1 MEEIIGKTIDS
12 IKISDILT
20 HKNMAVAPLA
30 IEPQSDPDYFT
41 LSQGFE
47 RQVLSVQEISE
58 GGSVP
63 ELSVMNNGDQF
74 ILLLDGEEISGAKQ
88 NRVLNTSILVA
99 PKTKIIIPVSCTEQ
113 GRWNYTS
120 KEFNDSG
127 ILMARS
133 LRSSKQASVTRNV
146 RERKSYQSDQ
156 GSVWEEVANLHTD
169 LGTSSGTGAMRDA
182 YESKKEVLDGYA
194 EAFSKIDD
202 CNGIAVFIDDELVG
216 IDNLSY
222 RPAMTSLLPKIIG
235 SYSMDAIRS
244 KAGKGSKNPTKKRI
258 KQFLSQA
265 GRCTLEA
272 NTSQGIGDDVR
283 LVGENIQGAALVAE
297 ETVIHLALFSAAKQ
311 STFRGGMTSFS
322 NRRNFRR
329 TSR

>member
-1 MEEIIGKTIDS
+1 MEETIGSAIDG
-12 IKISDILT
+12 IKISDIVT
-20 HKNMAVAPLA
+20 HKNMAVAPLK
-30 IEPQSDPDYFT
+30 IEHQTGPNYLT
-41 LSQGFE
+41 MSQGFE
-47 RQVLSVQEISE
+47 QQALSVQEISE

-63 ELSVMNNGDQF
+63 ELSVMNNGDKF

-127 ILMARS
+127 VLMARS
-133 LRSSKQASVTRNV
+133 IRSNKQASVTRNV

-156 GSVWEEVANLHTD
+156 GSIWEEVASLHED
-169 LGTSSGTGAMRDA
+169 LGTSSRTGAMRDA
-182 YESKKEVLDGYA
+182 YESKKEYLDGYA
-194 EAFSKIDD
+194 EAFSNIDD
-202 CNGIAVFIDDELVG
+202 CNGIAVFIDGELVG
-216 IDNLSY
+216 IDSLSY
-222 RPAMTSLLPKIIG
+222 KTAMASLLPKIIG

-244 KAGKGSKNPTKKRI
+244 KAVIGKKKPNKESI
-258 KQFLSQA
+258 KRFLSHA

-311 STFRGGMTSFS
+311 CTFRG
-322 NRRNFRR
+322 
-329 TSR
+329 

>member
-1 MEEIIGKTIDS
+1 MEEIIGTTIDS
-12 IKISDILT
+12 IKINDIVT
-20 HKNMAVAPLA
+20 HKNMDVAPLV
-30 IEPQSDPDYFT
+30 IEPQSGPEYIT
-41 LSQGFE
+41 MSQGFE

-63 ELSVMNNGDQF
+63 ELLVMNNGDQF

-88 NRVLNTSILVA
+88 NRVLNTSIMVT

-133 LRSSKQASVTRNV
+133 IRSSKQASVTHNV
-146 RERKSYQSDQ
+146 RERKTYRSDQ
-156 GSVWEEVANLHTD
+156 SSIWEEIDSLHAD

-182 YESKKEVLDGYA
+182 YESKKEELDGYA
-194 EAFSKIDD
+194 QAFSNITE
-202 CNGIAVFIDDELVG
+202 CNGIAVFIDGELVG
-216 IDNLSY
+216 IDSLSY
-222 RPAMTSLLPKIIG
+222 RPAMASLLSKIIG

-244 KAGKGSKNPTKKRI
+244 KAEISSQEPGKESVRK
-258 KQFLSQA
+258 FLSHT
-265 GRCTLEA
+265 GRCTLET
-272 NTSQGIGDDVR
+272 NSSQGIGDDVR
-283 LVGENIQGAALVAE
+283 LVGEKIQGAALVVE
-297 ETVIHLALFSAAKQ
+297 ETVVHLALFSAAKQ
-311 STFRGGMTSFS
+311 STFRGVMTSFS

-329 TSR
+329 TPR

>member
-1 MEEIIGKTIDS
+1 MEEIIGTTIDN
-12 IKISDILT
+12 IQIGDIVT
-20 HKNMAVAPLA
+20 HKNMAITPLTIAPKSGPNYL
-30 IEPQSDPDYFT
+30 T
-41 LSQGFE
+41 MSQGFE
-47 RQVLSVQEISE
+47 RQFLSVQEISE

-133 LRSSKQASVTRNV
+133 IRSSKQASVTRNV
-146 RERKSYQSDQ
+146 RERKNYQSDQ
-156 GSVWEEVANLHTD
+156 SSVWEEVASLHAD

-182 YESKKEVLDGYA
+182 YESKKEELDGYA
-194 EAFSKIDD
+194 QAFSNIAE
-202 CNGIAVFIDDELVG
+202 CNGIAVFIDGELVG
-216 IDNLSY
+216 IDSLSC
-222 RPAMTSLLPKIIG
+222 RPAMASLMSKIIG
-235 SYSMDAIRS
+235 SYAMDAIRS
-244 KAGKGSKNPTKKRI
+244 KAKVGSKKPGKESIRK
-258 KQFLSQA
+258 FLSHT
-265 GRCTLEA
+265 GRCTLET
-272 NTSQGIGDDVR
+272 NTSQGIGEDVR
-283 LVGENIQGAALVAE
+283 LVGKKIQGAALVAE

-311 STFRGGMTSFS
+311 TSFRGGMASFS

-329 TSR
+329 TPH